1 MRSFE
6 VPFRLV
12 AGSSAPTR
20 LDVDVVLPGAG
31 TVWVGPLALRSL
43 ADQHAGAWW
52 SDRTGGLIG
61 GVAGTMLGLTGAIL
75 GAFIARR
82 THRSLVLRATAVL
95 AVGGL
100 VILTVAVL
108 ALASSQPY
116 AVWYPLVLGGG
127 LSMIVFGGSVALRD
141 MHTPTPS
148 CVGCAL
154 PTSRAPDDASG
165 SWGLPARIGGHPHR
179 RPGSSGR
186 CDSLAGRMRMLRFRH
201 GERIATG
208 AVQPGSD
215 TVQVIAG
222 TFFEDPL
229 PTGEEVSIDDVMLLA
244 PVLPSKLVC
253 VGKNYAAHAAEFGM
267 EVPDEPLLF
276 LKPSTAVIGPDDPIR
291 LLPINDRTDYEG
303 ELAVVIGRLARN
315 VRAEDASRF
324 ILGFT
329 CANDVTLRDLQR
341 TDDQWTKAK
350 GFDGSCPL
358 GPWIETS
365 VDPTD
370 AFVETR
376 LNGDVVQRASTSE
389 MVFGVA
395 ELIEYI
401 TTFMTLLP
409 GDVLLTGT
417 PEGVGRVRARDVV
430 EVEVEGVGTLRNR
443 VTGP

>member
-1 MRSFE
+1 MR
-6 VPFRLV
+6 L
-12 AGSSAPTR
+12 
-20 LDVDVVLPGAG
+20 
-31 TVWVGPLALRSL
+31 
-43 ADQHAGAWW
+43 
-52 SDRTGGLIG
+52 
-61 GVAGTMLGLTGAIL
+61 
-75 GAFIARR
+75 
-82 THRSLVLRATAVL
+82 
-95 AVGGL
+95 
-100 VILTVAVL
+100 
-108 ALASSQPY
+108 
-116 AVWYPLVLGGG
+116 
-127 LSMIVFGGSVALRD
+127 
-141 MHTPTPS
+141 
-148 CVGCAL
+148 
-154 PTSRAPDDASG
+154 
-165 SWGLPARIGGHPHR
+165 
-179 RPGSSGR
+179 
-186 CDSLAGRMRMLRFRH
+186 LRFRH
-201 GERIATG
+201 GDRISTG
-208 AVQPGSD
+208 AIQPGSD

-244 PVLPSKLVC
+244 PVLPSKVVC
-253 VGKNYAAHAAEFGM
+253 VGKNYVAHAAEFGM
-267 EVPDEPLLF
+267 AVPEEPLLF
-276 LKPSTAVIGPDDPIR
+276 LKPSTAVIGPGDPIR

-303 ELAVVIGRLARN
+303 EMAVVMGRLAKN

-370 AFVETR
+370 VFVETR

-389 MVFGVA
+389 MVFGVGA
-395 ELIEYI
+395 LIEYI

-417 PEGVGRVRARDVV
+417 PEGVGPVRSADVV
-430 EVEVEGVGTLRNR
+430 EVEVEGVGTLRNG

>member
-1 MRSFE
+1 MR
-6 VPFRLV
+6 L
-12 AGSSAPTR
+12 
-20 LDVDVVLPGAG
+20 
-31 TVWVGPLALRSL
+31 
-43 ADQHAGAWW
+43 
-52 SDRTGGLIG
+52 
-61 GVAGTMLGLTGAIL
+61 
-75 GAFIARR
+75 
-82 THRSLVLRATAVL
+82 
-95 AVGGL
+95 
-100 VILTVAVL
+100 
-108 ALASSQPY
+108 
-116 AVWYPLVLGGG
+116 
-127 LSMIVFGGSVALRD
+127 
-141 MHTPTPS
+141 
-148 CVGCAL
+148 
-154 PTSRAPDDASG
+154 
-165 SWGLPARIGGHPHR
+165 
-179 RPGSSGR
+179 
-186 CDSLAGRMRMLRFRH
+186 LRFRH
-201 GERIATG
+201 GDRISTG

-215 TVQVIAG
+215 AVQVIAG

-229 PTGEEVSIDDVMLLA
+229 PTGEELSIDDVMLLA

-276 LKPSTAVIGPDDPIR
+276 LKPSTAVIGPGDPIR

-303 ELAVVIGRLARN
+303 EMAVVMGRLARN

-370 AFVETR
+370 VFVETR
-376 LNGDVVQRASTSE
+376 LNGDVVQRTSTSE

-417 PEGVGRVRARDVV
+417 PEGVGRVRSGDVV
-430 EVEVEGVGTLRNR
+430 EVEVEGVGTLRNG